1 LDSISIIRESVK
13 YFELISA
20 VVGTIYFYKYR
31 HTSLKY
37 FLFLLWYI
45 TLTEFL
51 GSISI
56 NNEILVVFDKN
67 GVKYNYWMFNLL
79 YFILFNTVYMT
90 YLQFIAH
97 PKQKTFIKFFMV
109 FYIITSIINWTFI
122 QNFLYE
128 MSEIPFVIGSI
139 LLIIIIIFYFI
150 QLLKSNKIIAFHK
163 DLLFWISVGLLI
175 FHSGTIPFSI
185 KYNGYALLPKIHNLF
200 LIIYILS
207 ICMYILFTFGFIFS
221 NKIENKNS

>member
-1 LDSISIIRESVK
+1 MDSISIIRESVK

>member
-1 LDSISIIRESVK
+1 MDSISIIRESVK

-109 FYIITSIINWTFI
+109 FYIIISIINWTFI

>member
-1 LDSISIIRESVK
+1 MDSISIIRESIK

-20 VVGTIYFYKYR
+20 LVGTIYFYKYR

-51 GSISI
+51 GAISI
-56 NNEILVVFDKN
+56 EQEMLVVFDKN

-79 YFILFNTVYMT
+79 YFILFNTVYMI
-90 YLQFIAH
+90 YLQFITN
-97 PKQKTFIKFFMV
+97 PKQKTFIKTFIIS
-109 FYIITSIINWTFI
+109 YIIISIINWTFI

-128 MSEIPFVIGSI
+128 MSEIPFVLGSI
-139 LLIIIIIFYFI
+139 FLIIIIIFYFI

-175 FHSGTIPFSI
+175 FHTGTIPFSL
-185 KYNGYALLPKIHNLF
+185 KYNGYALLPNIHNLF

-207 ICMYILFTFGFIFS
+207 LCMYIIFTFGFIFS
-221 NKIENKNS
+221 NKIENKDP

>member
-1 LDSISIIRESVK
+1 MDSISIIRESVK

-139 LLIIIIIFYFI
+139 LLMIIIIFYFI